1 MHMSEERDADGLAI
15 TAYGPGFVRID
26 QTRHETALALL
37 ADRLLPTP
45 PADPLDPA
53 YLEGLLAH
61 EPEVV
66 LLGTGPRL
74 RFPHPRV
81 MAVFQGRGIGC
92 EVMDSGAACRTFNIL
107 RGEGRRVL
115 AVILPP

>member
-1 MHMSEERDADGLAI
+1 MKMSEERDADGLVI

-26 QTRHETALALL
+26 QTRHETALVLL
-37 ADRLLPTP
+37 PDRLLPVP
-45 PADPLDPA
+45 DDDPLGVPH
-53 YLEGLLAH
+53 LTRLLAH

-66 LLGTGPRL
+66 LLGTGPAL
-74 RFPHPRV
+74 RFPAPEV
-81 MAVFQGRGIGC
+81 LAVFQGRGIGC